1 MPVQNLFNGVNPHL
15 NSFLQSDGGGWES
28 FHATA
33 IERLTDELDAH
44 LPAGYYVLSEKSLQ
58 VSSFSLDPVGPTA
71 SRRTIP
77 DISVYTTQRE
87 ADLGYPHPGSIPTL
101 TLPITAAFEDEEENF
116 NAVVVYFLE
125 SGEMPGRPVTRIE
138 ILSPA
143 NKPGGS
149 HHVTYLARRRETLA
163 SGLRLVEID
172 WLHETPPV
180 VRAIPSY
187 PERASGTY
195 PYWLIISDPR
205 PSVAAGQMAIYGTAV
220 HQPLPTIDVPLEGQ
234 DTLAVHFEQIYQ
246 RIFESRRLFGMVVD
260 YRQPP
265 VRFETYA
272 PRDQVVIQQR
282 MAEIHAAG
290 GPSPTVQS
298 FTL

>member
-1 MPVQNLFNGVNPHL
+1 MPVQNLFRGINPHL

-33 IERLTDELDAH
+33 IERLTDDLDAH

-58 VSSFSLDPVGPTA
+58 VSSFSLDPVGPTV

-77 DISVYTTQRE
+77 DISVYTTRHE
-87 ADLGYPHPGSIPTL
+87 VNSEYPQTGSQPTL
-101 TLPITAAFEDEEENF
+101 TLPITATFEDEEENF

-138 ILSPA
+138 LLSPA

-149 HHVTYLARRRETLA
+149 HHVTYLARRRETLG

-187 PERASGTY
+187 PERASGAY

-205 PSVAAGQMAIYGTAV
+205 PSVAAGQMAIFGTAV
-220 HQPLPTIDVPLEGQ
+220 HQPLPVIDLPLEGP
-234 DTLAVHFEQIYQ
+234 DTLEVNFEQLYQ
-246 RIFESRRLFGMVVD
+246 RVFEGRRLFGMVVD

-265 VRFETYA
+265 IRFETYA
-272 PRDQVVIQQR
+272 LDDQAVIQER
-282 MAEIHAAG
+282 MAEINATEG
-290 GPSPTVQS
+290 
-298 FTL
+298 

>member
-1 MPVQNLFNGVNPHL
+1 MPVQNLFRGVNPHL

-33 IERLTDELDAH
+33 IERLTDDLDAH
-44 LPAGYYVLSEKSLQ
+44 LPAGYYVLCEG
-58 VSSFSLDPVGPTA
+58 VFCD
-71 SRRTIP
+71 
-77 DISVYTTQRE
+77 DE
-87 ADLGYPHPGSIPTL
+87 L
-101 TLPITAAFEDEEENF
+101 TNKAVIIYHFES
-116 NAVVVYFLE
+116 A
-125 SGEMPGRPVTRIE
+125 EMPGRPVTRLE
-138 ILSPA
+138 LLSPA

-163 SGLRLVEID
+163 SGLRLVEVD

-187 PERASGTY
+187 PEHASGAY

-205 PSVAAGQMAIYGTAV
+205 PSVTAGQMAIYGTGV
-220 HQPLPTIDVPLEGQ
+220 HQPLPTIDLPLEGQ

-246 RIFESRRLFGMVVD
+246 RIFESRRLFGMVAD

-272 PRDQVVIQQR
+272 PSDQAIIQQR
-282 MAEIHAAG
+282 MAEINSTEG
-290 GPSPTVQS
+290 
-298 FTL
+298 